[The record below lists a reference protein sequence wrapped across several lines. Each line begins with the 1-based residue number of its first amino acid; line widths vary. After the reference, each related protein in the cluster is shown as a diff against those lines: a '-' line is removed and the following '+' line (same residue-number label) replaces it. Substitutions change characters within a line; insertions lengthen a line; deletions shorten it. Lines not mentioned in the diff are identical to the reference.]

1 MLFSLPHLLS
11 TINQLTV
18 MNITKEQVEELLP
31 QTVKDTD
38 VLTED
43 AKNVFAVLLNSLLVS
58 KGAEDTG
65 VLVMP
70 TDRLKS
76 CIGWGI
82 ERIMKAIWELE
93 RYELITR
100 IPGKP
105 RTSGEKATATKYIFH
120 WEVIDKPIERKTHND
135 LFAKF
140 KKMKNSGT
148 PFQDCNGNM
157 NGNIN
162 SNINNN
168 TNINANSN
176 ENSNDNKNSNLNSK
190 SKCIEEQEF
199 EMNKFVVEGYIE
211 QETKGKTYSE
221 ITRLTI
227 PIHNWI
233 DSQFPKYSDRLKRI
247 ADNRLYKIKREGL
260 STEDSSTLVIDEYQA
275 CQPF

>member
-1 MLFSLPHLLS
+1 
-11 TINQLTV
+11 

-93 RYELITR
+93 RYELVTR

-120 WEVIDKPIERKTHND
+120 WDVIDKPIVRKTHND
-135 LFAKF
+135 LFTKF
-140 KKMKNSGT
+140 RKMQISEN
-148 PFQDCNGNM
+148 PFQDCNGNG
-157 NGNIN
+157 NLNSNIN

-168 TNINANSN
+168 TNINTNSN
-176 ENSNDNKNSNLNSK
+176 ENSNDNENSNLNIKSK
-190 SKCIEEQEF
+190 SIEEQEF
-199 EMNKFVVEGYIE
+199 EMNRYMVEGYIE
-211 QETKGKTYSE
+211 QETKGKTYTE
-221 ITRLTI
+221 ITSLTLE
-227 PIHNWI
+227 IHSWI
-233 DSQFPKYSDRLKRI
+233 DSQFPKHSTRLKKI
-247 ADNRLYKIKREGL
+247 ADNMLYKIKREGL
-260 STEDSSTLVIDEYQA
+260 STEDSSTPVTDEYQA
-275 CQPF
+275 SLPF